1 MSDETTLNVY
11 NDKIDD
17 YVSIVQKDPP
27 QNLLDFISAASEHA
41 PDAKVLDLGCGPG
54 HAAKVMA
61 DHGLTVEAWDLSQAM
76 FDHAS
81 AQPGVTAR
89 MLGFDDLPGT
99 PTYHGIYASF
109 SLLHA
114 PRSDVPKHIAT
125 IAQSLFE
132 GGVFHIGMKLG
143 AGEQRDALGRRY
155 CYFSMDELIG
165 MLTRSGLTPVWQKQD
180 REPGLAGTIDP
191 YAIIRAVKNG

>member
-1 MSDETTLNVY
+1 MVDVVAYPVDGIGSHQFGFGNSDLSDETTLNVY

-27 QNLLDFISAASEHA
+27 QNLLDFISAVAEHA
-41 PDAKVLDLGCGPG
+41 PNAKVLDLGCGPG

-76 FDHAS
+76 YDHAS
-81 AQPGVTAR
+81 AQTGVTAR

-114 PRSDVPKHIAT
+114 PRSDVPNHIAT
-125 IAQSLFE
+125 IAQSLFD
-132 GGVFHIGMKLG
+132 GGVFHIGKKLG
-143 AGEQRDALGRRY
+143 SVEQRDALGRRY
-155 CYFSMDELIG
+155 C
-165 MLTRSGLTPVWQKQD
+165 
-180 REPGLAGTIDP
+180 
-191 YAIIRAVKNG
+191 